1 MRHAPLLRPVA
12 NLNSVSAPLFLTRL
26 GEVWRRVRSIV
37 APMKEAI
44 VEHGGYRIRVRT
56 RGPARG
62 PHAIVLP
69 GMADTEFTLAAQ
81 IHELRRHGYTTHVI
95 ELPGFGLTPALRKE
109 SAHFPQLAD
118 LVLSAA
124 DKIGVERAV
133 ILGHSLG
140 GGIALHIAVRRPAFV
155 AGLIL
160 LAPAAVGRSLLWTYK
175 LFCLPLVGRALL
187 RPKRSG
193 SRRYLRYFLLGS
205 KRRDDEVFVERL
217 VRRDR
222 HSAAMAR
229 SMRAICWANQPS
241 RWRRLLLLATPGGEQ
256 LGYTLREQVAT
267 LRDIP
272 TLVLW
277 GSEDRVISARD
288 AAIFRAANPGADVR
302 VAPGVGHLLP
312 LEVADWVNGH
322 IARFI
327 TTRLQELRPAA

>member
-1 MRHAPLLRPVA
+1 MRTPV
-12 NLNSVSAPLFLTRL
+12 FLTRL
-26 GEVWRRVRSIV
+26 GVVLRRVHRIV

-81 IHELRRHGYTTHVI
+81 IHELRRHGYTTHVV
-95 ELPGFGLTPALRKE
+95 ELPGFGLPPALRKE
-109 SAHFPQLAD
+109 SARFPQLAD
-118 LVLSAA
+118 LVLSTV
-124 DKIGVERAV
+124 DKIGVDRAV

-140 GGIALHIAVRRPAFV
+140 GGIALHIAMRRPAFV

-160 LAPAAVGRSLLWTYK
+160 LAPASVGRSLVWTYK

-205 KRRDDEVFVERL
+205 KRRDDEAFIERL

-222 HSAAMAR
+222 HNAATAR
-229 SMRAICWANQPS
+229 SMRAIIWANQPS
-241 RWRRLLLLATPGGEQ
+241 RWRRLALLAIPGGEQ
-256 LGYTLREQVAT
+256 LGFTLREQVAA

-277 GSEDRVISARD
+277 GSSDRVISARD
-288 AAIFRAANPGADVR
+288 AAIFRAASRAAEVH

-312 LEVADWVNGH
+312 LEAVDWVNGH
-322 IARFI
+322 LARFI
-327 TTRLQELRPAA
+327 EVRLSDLRPAA

>member
-1 MRHAPLLRPVA
+1 GQAGGCGQARERGQASGAARAPVSTIPLLRTEHPGAPHRGVPLSDTRRAPLLRPVA
-12 NLNSVSAPLFLTRL
+12 NLDSVSAPLFLTRL

-124 DKIGVERAV
+124 DQIGVERAV

-140 GGIALHIAVRRPAFV
+140 GGIALHIAVQRPAFV
-155 AGLIL
+155 SGLIL
-160 LAPAAVGRSLLWTYK
+160 LAPVALGRSLVWTYK
-175 LFCLPLVGRALL
+175 LFCLPLIGRALL
-187 RPKRSG
+187 RPSKSV
-193 SRRYLRYFLLGS
+193 SRRYLRYFLIGS
-205 KRRDDEVFVERL
+205 GRRDDDRFIDRVL
-217 VRRDR
+217 RRDR
-222 HSAAMAR
+222 QGAAKVR
-229 SMRAICWANQPS
+229 SMRAIVWANQPPI
-241 RWRRLLLLATPGGEQ
+241 WRR
-256 LGYTLREQVAT
+256 
-267 LRDIP
+267 
-272 TLVLW
+272 
-277 GSEDRVISARD
+277 
-288 AAIFRAANPGADVR
+288 F
-302 VAPGVGHLLP
+302 
-312 LEVADWVNGH
+312 
-322 IARFI
+322 
-327 TTRLQELRPAA
+327 